1 MSTPR
6 TTEWMQRN
14 KLKSIIVYCHEMVY
28 ERIREAAK
36 ATGCSKGNWVHN
48 VVIERL
54 RKYPHR

>member
-14 KLKSIIVYCHEMVY
+14 KLKAIIVYCHEMVF
-28 ERIREAAK
+28 ERVQAA
-36 ATGCSKGNWVHN
+36 ATANGCSKGNWVHN

-54 RKYPHR
+54 RKHPNP